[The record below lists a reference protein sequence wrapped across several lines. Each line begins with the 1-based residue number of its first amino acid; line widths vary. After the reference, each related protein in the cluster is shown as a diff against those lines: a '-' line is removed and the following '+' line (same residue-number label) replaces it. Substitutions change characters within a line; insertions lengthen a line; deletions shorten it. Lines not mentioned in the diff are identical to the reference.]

1 MSDGP
6 TPRLLREWENR
17 VRAEYASAAAFAQIT
32 HLAVVCGIPPELVRV
47 GTRIVNDELDHA
59 SLSHDALVALGGGGE
74 PTALD
79 VGALEWP
86 RSPDGP
92 LATLLDAVLYHSCMG
107 ETLAVPLFHA
117 MRKPADH
124 PAVRPVLT
132 RILQDEPV
140 HSRFGWDVLDA
151 ILAMDEAGARARA
164 TARLPAL
171 IEQFRQA
178 YGVVVPRPGPT
189 PFERRASLMA
199 MEEYAA
205 IFEATLVGTILP
217 RFAERGIALEA

>member
-59 SLSHDALVALGGGGE
+59 SLSHDALVALGGGGA

-86 RSPDGP
+86 RSVFLAELRRLRGESRTRRGP
-92 LATLLDAVLYHSCMG
+92 WTFDA
-107 ETLAVPLFHA
+107 
-117 MRKPADH
+117 D
-124 PAVRPVLT
+124 
-132 RILQDEPV
+132 
-140 HSRFGWDVLDA
+140 
-151 ILAMDEAGARARA
+151 
-164 TARLPAL
+164 
-171 IEQFRQA
+171 
-178 YGVVVPRPGPT
+178 
-189 PFERRASLMA
+189 FEVS
-199 MEEYAA
+199 
-205 IFEATLVGTILP
+205 TGS
-217 RFAERGIALEA
+217 